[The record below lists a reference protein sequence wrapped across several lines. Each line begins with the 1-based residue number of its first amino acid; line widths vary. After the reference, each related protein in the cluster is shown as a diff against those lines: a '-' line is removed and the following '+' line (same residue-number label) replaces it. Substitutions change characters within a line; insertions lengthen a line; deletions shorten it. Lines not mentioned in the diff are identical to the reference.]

1 MTLFDSTPP
10 GPPTVSS
17 IPTALAAE
25 IVIERHYL
33 HRRPPISYAYGLRR
47 GFGEPVAVVTYGI
60 PASRQAQM
68 SVCPTDPDLAIELNR
83 LWIDDNE
90 PRNTAS
96 WFVSRSLKLLPPRI
110 VFSYADSA
118 HGHAG
123 YVYRAMNFTYAG
135 WTDMDRKTAR
145 VDYLPASGGHSRDAT
160 RSGVVGTRP
169 RRPKAKYWTTTGNRT
184 DRRRLTALCGWPPL
198 SWKEHPPPTEHQTIK

>member
-110 VFSYADSA
+110 VFS
-118 HGHAG
+118 
-123 YVYRAMNFTYAG
+123 
-135 WTDMDRKTAR
+135 
-145 VDYLPASGGHSRDAT
+145 
-160 RSGVVGTRP
+160 
-169 RRPKAKYWTTTGNRT
+169 
-184 DRRRLTALCGWPPL
+184 
-198 SWKEHPPPTEHQTIK
+198 